1 MYYLCALSCI
11 IMYWFYRQSK
21 RLSCWYMKFARP
33 FWTSGLYVRLF
44 EVIKHSMI
52 LRRHGQL
59 NHQWWPEASTKNWN
73 LRVELIIFDVL
84 NGISIP
90 TGSMY
95 AVYGNIYHQ
104 YAPNVSIYTIHGSY
118 GEQLPVYSEFAE
130 THGEQRCDSSDSS
143 DECAARGIQRTTFLD
158 QVTEN
163 IRKPWENTKGV
174 LPWIPVIFVNFMG
187 DLCVDPGTIEKNTVS
202 IHFYGDLSSSKLKA
216 PMIEMSSLDW

>member
-118 GEQLPVYSEFAE
+118 GYDMIINEY
-130 THGEQRCDSSDSS
+130 
-143 DECAARGIQRTTFLD
+143 
-158 QVTEN
+158 
-163 IRKPWENTKGV
+163 KGV
-174 LPWIPVIFVNFMG
+174 YIYINHQLN
-187 DLCVDPGTIEKNTVS
+187 LAQ
-202 IHFYGDLSSSKLKA
+202 SSKH
-216 PMIEMSSLDW
+216 SLWSPRPDPEDPTQSLAERLRKHCGVWPRFCPGNVQKCTEYQ